1 MMKSIRAILICA
13 LALNC
18 GVFVS
23 GCKKSTGPAAQKES
37 KITGSPSDPPVAIRP
52 KWATGQRYL
61 MRMES
66 AQSYQLPNFPG
77 MGRGAGGAGGG
88 TGTNNP
94 PLENHFAQ
102 EYALVV
108 TNAAD
113 GHRGIEMEILAFEIV
128 AARGDQEFIN
138 YDSGNKVAPGN
149 GPMTDL
155 FDKLIGGKI
164 YYLVAPDSTVVRV
177 EGVKELFDRAEPPA
191 DPSAEAQAVPGR
203 RGGAMGG
210 AGMLRSAYNE
220 DVFRQMIELAG
231 APPNS
236 VRIGENWT
244 TTRETSAPI
253 IGKLTITTT
262 NTLRG
267 WQEHEGR
274 RCARVEFTGTVAF
287 GTNTGPLA
295 AFLKL
300 EGGSVTGRYWFAP
313 DLGIPVETIFD
324 QEMTLRMAN
333 FGAAQGR
340 RPRDGTNA
348 DASTN
353 AAASITAPMRQNIS
367 VKLVEVKPVE

>member
-1 MMKSIRAILICA
+1 MTKSIRAILFCA
-13 LALNC
+13 LAVGC
-18 GVFVS
+18 GALAS
-23 GCKKSTGPAAQKES
+23 GCKRNTGATAQKES
-37 KITGSPSDPPVAIRP
+37 KITGSPSDPPVAIQP
-52 KWATGQRYL
+52 KWAAGQRYL

-66 AQSYQLPNFPG
+66 VQSYQLPNFPG
-77 MGRGAGGAGGG
+77 MGRGTGGG
-88 TGTNNP
+88 TGTNNA

-138 YDSGNKVAPGN
+138 YDSGNKVAPGH

-155 FDKLIGGKI
+155 FDKLLGGKI

-177 EGVKELFDRAEPPA
+177 EGVKELFDRVEPPA
-191 DPSAEAQAVPGR
+191 EANAETPAARGR

-236 VRIGENWT
+236 VRVGENWT
-244 TTRETSAPI
+244 VTRETSAPI
-253 IGKLTITTT
+253 IGQLTITTT

-295 AFLKL
+295 AFMKL

-333 FGAAQGR
+333 FGTGPGR
-340 RPRDGTNA
+340 RPRAAANSETNA
-348 DASTN
+348 T
-353 AAASITAPMRQNIS
+353 ASITAPMRQNIS
-367 VKLVEVKPVE
+367 VKLVEVKPIE

>member
-1 MMKSIRAILICA
+1 
-13 LALNC
+13 
-18 GVFVS
+18 
-23 GCKKSTGPAAQKES
+23 
-37 KITGSPSDPPVAIRP
+37 
-52 KWATGQRYL
+52 
-61 MRMES
+61 
-66 AQSYQLPNFPG
+66 
-77 MGRGAGGAGGG
+77 
-88 TGTNNP
+88 
-94 PLENHFAQ
+94 
-102 EYALVV
+102 
-108 TNAAD
+108 
-113 GHRGIEMEILAFEIV
+113 MEILAFELV

-177 EGVKELFDRAEPPA
+177 EGVKELFDRVEPPA
-191 DPSAEAQAVPGR
+191 DASAGTAPSR
-203 RGGAMGG
+203 RGGATGG
-210 AGMLRSAYNE
+210 AAMLRSAYNE

-236 VRIGENWT
+236 VRFGENWT

-295 AFLKL
+295 AFMKL
-300 EGGSVTGRYWFAP
+300 EGGSVTGRYWFSP

-324 QEMTLRMAN
+324 QEMTLRMSN
-333 FGAAQGR
+333 FGAGQGR
-340 RPRDGTNA
+340 RPRDGTA
-348 DASTN
+348 AETATN
-353 AAASITAPMRQNIS
+353 APVSIATPMRQNIS
-367 VKLVEVKPVE
+367 VKLVEVKAME

>member
-1 MMKSIRAILICA
+1 MMMKSIRAVLFCL
-13 LALNC
+13 LALGC
-18 GVFVS
+18 S
-23 GCKKSTGPAAQKES
+23 ALIAGCKKNTGPAAQKES
-37 KITGSPSDPPVAIRP
+37 KITGSPSDPPVSIQP
-52 KWATGQRYL
+52 KWTSGQRYL

-66 AQSYQLPNFPG
+66 VQSYQLPNFPG
-77 MGRGAGGAGGG
+77 MGRGASGA

-102 EYALVV
+102 EYALTV
-108 TNAAD
+108 TNADD

-138 YDSGNKVAPGN
+138 YDSDNKVAPGN

-177 EGVKELFDRAEPPA
+177 EGVKELFDRVEPPT
-191 DPSAEAQAVPGR
+191 EANTDAPATRGR

-220 DVFRQMIELAG
+220 DVFRQIIELAG
-231 APPNS
+231 APPNA

-244 TTRETSAPI
+244 VTRETSAPI

-274 RCARVEFTGTVAF
+274 RSARVEFTGTVAF
-287 GTNTGPLA
+287 GTNTGPLT
-295 AFLKL
+295 AFMNL
-300 EGGSVTGRYWFAP
+300 EDGSVTGRYWFAP
-313 DLGIPVETIFD
+313 DLGIPIETTFE
-324 QEMTLRMAN
+324 QQMTLRISN
-333 FGAAQGR
+333 FGGTQGR
-340 RPRDGTNA
+340 RPRDEVNAASNTNA
-348 DASTN
+348 PASF
-353 AAASITAPMRQNIS
+353 SAPMRQNIS
-367 VKLVEVKPVE
+367 VKLVEVKSIE

>member
-1 MMKSIRAILICA
+1 MMKSIRAILFCA
-13 LALNC
+13 VVLGC
-18 GVFVS
+18 GAFIS
-23 GCKKSTGPAAQKES
+23 GCKKNQGAAAQKES
-37 KITGSPSDPPVAIRP
+37 KITGSPSGPPVVIQP
-52 KWATGQRYL
+52 KWAAGQRYL

-77 MGRGAGGAGGG
+77 MGRGAGGA

-102 EYALVV
+102 EYALTV

-113 GHRGIEMEILAFEIV
+113 GHRGIEMEILAFELV
-128 AARGDQEFIN
+128 AARGDQEFVN

-177 EGVKELFDRAEPPA
+177 EGVKELFDRVEPPTEANA
-191 DPSAEAQAVPGR
+191 DGIPA
-203 RGGAMGG
+203 RGGRGGTLGG

-236 VRIGENWT
+236 VRVGENWII
-244 TTRETSAPI
+244 TRETSVPI
-253 IGKLTITTT
+253 IGKLAITTT

-295 AFLKL
+295 AFFKL
-300 EGGSVTGRYWFAP
+300 EDGSVTGRYWFSP
-313 DLGIPVETIFD
+313 DLGIPVETTFE
-324 QEMTLRMAN
+324 QEMTLRMSN
-333 FGAAQGR
+333 FGATQGR
-340 RPRDGTNA
+340 RPRGGANAEAGTNA
-348 DASTN
+348 PATVS
-353 AAASITAPMRQNIS
+353 APMRQNIS
-367 VKLVEVKPVE
+367 VKLVEVKPIQ

>member
-1 MMKSIRAILICA
+1 MMKSIRAILLCV
-13 LALNC
+13 LVLNC

-23 GCKKSTGPAAQKES
+23 GCKRNTGPAAQKEP
-37 KITGSPSDPPVAIRP
+37 KITGSPSDPPVAIQP
-52 KWATGQRYL
+52 KWTAGQRYL

-77 MGRGAGGAGGG
+77 MGRSAGGT

-102 EYALVV
+102 EYALIV
-108 TNAAD
+108 TNAAE

-177 EGVKELFDRAEPPA
+177 EGVKELFDRVEPPT
-191 DPSAEAQAVPGR
+191 EANVDAPAARGR

-220 DVFRQMIELAG
+220 DVFRQLIELAG

-300 EGGSVTGRYWFAP
+300 EDGNVTGRYWFAP

-333 FGAAQGR
+333 FGAGQGR
-340 RPRDGTNA
+340 RSRDGATAESNTNA
-348 DASTN
+348 P
-353 AAASITAPMRQNIS
+353 ASITAPMRQSIS
-367 VKLVEVKPVE
+367 VKLVEVKAIE

>member
-1 MMKSIRAILICA
+1 MMKSIQAILFCLLSLGCSTLIA
-13 LALNC
+13 
-18 GVFVS
+18 
-23 GCKKSTGPAAQKES
+23 GCKKDTGPAAQKES
-37 KITGSPSDPPVAIRP
+37 RITGSPSDPPVAIQP
-52 KWATGQRYL
+52 KWAAGQRYL

-66 AQSYQLPNFPG
+66 VQAYQLPNFPG
-77 MGRGAGGAGGG
+77 MGRGTDG
-88 TGTNNP
+88 TTDTNNP
-94 PLENHFAQ
+94 PLENHFAK
-102 EYALVV
+102 EYALTV

-113 GHRGIEMEILAFEIV
+113 GHQGIEMEILAFEIV

-177 EGVKELFDRAEPPA
+177 EGVKELFDRVEPTTEANTDTPA
-191 DPSAEAQAVPGR
+191 ARGR

-210 AGMLRSAYNE
+210 AGLLRSAYNE

-231 APPNS
+231 APPNA

-244 TTRETSAPI
+244 VTRETSAPI

-274 RCARVEFTGTVAF
+274 RSARVEFTGTVAF
-287 GTNTGPLA
+287 GTNTGPLS
-295 AFLKL
+295 AFMKL
-300 EGGSVTGRYWFAP
+300 EDGSVTGRYWFAP
-313 DLGIPVETIFD
+313 ELGIPIETIFE
-324 QEMTLRMAN
+324 QQMTLRMSN
-333 FGAAQGR
+333 FGGGQGR
-340 RPRDGTNA
+340 RPRDGANSDPNTNA
-348 DASTN
+348 PVSF
-353 AAASITAPMRQNIS
+353 SAPMRQNIS
-367 VKLVEVKPVE
+367 VKLVEVKAIQ

>member
-1 MMKSIRAILICA
+1 MMKSIRTILFCA
-13 LALNC
+13 LVLGC
-18 GVFVS
+18 GAFAS
-23 GCKKSTGPAAQKES
+23 GCKKNTGTAAPKES
-37 KITGSPSDPPVAIRP
+37 KITGSPSDPPVAIQP
-52 KWATGQRYL
+52 KWTAGQRYL

-77 MGRGAGGAGGG
+77 LGRGASGA

-102 EYALVV
+102 EYALIV

-113 GHRGIEMEILAFEIV
+113 GHHGIEMEILAFEIV

-164 YYLVAPDSTVVRV
+164 HYLVAPDSTVVRV
-177 EGVKELFDRAEPPA
+177 EGVKELFDRVEPPA
-191 DPSAEAQAVPGR
+191 EANTDATRGR
-203 RGGAMGG
+203 RGGTPGG

-244 TTRETSAPI
+244 VTRETSAPI
-253 IGKLTITTT
+253 IGKLAITTT

-274 RCARVEFTGTVAF
+274 RCARVEFTGTVVF

-295 AFLKL
+295 AFMKL
-300 EGGSVTGRYWFAP
+300 EGGTVTGRYWFAP

-333 FGAAQGR
+333 FGAGQGR
-340 RPRDGTNA
+340 RPRDGANAEVTTNA
-348 DASTN
+348 PT
-353 AAASITAPMRQNIS
+353 SITAPMRQNIS
-367 VKLVEVKPVE
+367 VKLVEVKAIE